1 MKNIIWDFDGTLFD
15 TYPQMVNSFLLA
27 LNKMH
32 IDDFEIDEYEIYE
45 IMRRHSLSTAIQK
58 YSAHFNLDPEKLRK
72 NYSHFENQNVLNA
85 KPFQNA
91 ESLLKNSVDNGMK
104 NFILTHRDQETLLKL
119 LNNNHLSKCF
129 EDIVDKDSDF
139 PRKPNPASINHLIEV
154 NKLDRYATMMIGDR
168 IIDIKAGLNAG
179 IKTVLFDPDAIIIE
193 KSNAD
198 YQFSNMYDLNLFLN
212 DSKKDK

>member
-1 MKNIIWDFDGTLFD
+1 M
-15 TYPQMVNSFLLA
+15 
-27 LNKMH
+27 
-32 IDDFEIDEYEIYE
+32 
-45 IMRRHSLSTAIQK
+45 
-58 YSAHFNLDPEKLRK
+58 
-72 NYSHFENQNVLNA
+72 NA

-104 NFILTHRDQETLLKL
+104 NFILTHRDQETLFKL

-139 PRKPNPASINHLIEV
+139 PRKPNPAAINHLIEV

-179 IKTVLFDPDAIIIE
+179 IKTGLFDPDAIIIE